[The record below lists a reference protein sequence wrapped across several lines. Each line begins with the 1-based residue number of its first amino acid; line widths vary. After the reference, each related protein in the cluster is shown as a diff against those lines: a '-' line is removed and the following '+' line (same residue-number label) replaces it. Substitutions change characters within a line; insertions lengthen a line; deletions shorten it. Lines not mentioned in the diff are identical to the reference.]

1 MIFYIFTFAFLVFV
15 FVFQFT
21 SRKKSREKID
31 GVETIDGIRYLVSN
45 TDVNYVMY
53 KLGST
58 INSKIIK
65 ETSFI
70 KINDH
75 EGILKFG
82 GIAYHMG
89 MNGSEG
95 DMNIGAAY
103 RIRCIQHEGDVV
115 MEISF
120 EHRDFT
126 LGSPSLKPP
135 GLELN
140 QAYHRFFKEIFDVK
154 VIL

>member
-1 MIFYIFTFAFLVFV
+1 MIVLFIYRFISH
-15 FVFQFT
+15 Q
-21 SRKKSREKID
+21 KSREKID
-31 GVETIDGIRYLVSN
+31 GVKTIDGIRYLVSN

-58 INSKIIK
+58 INSKMIK
-65 ETSFI
+65 ETSFE

-82 GIAYHMG
+82 GVTSFIGYGA
-89 MNGSEG
+89 GSEK
-95 DMNIGAAY
+95 DMNVGAAY
-103 RIRCIQHEGDVV
+103 RVRCTQCNADVI
-115 MEISF
+115 MDISF
-120 EHRDFT
+120 EQRDFKWW
-126 LGSPSLKPP
+126 SPSLKQP

-154 VIL
+154 VI

>member
-1 MIFYIFTFAFLVFV
+1 MIWNVLILAFLIFV
-15 FVFQFT
+15 FVSYFI
-21 SRKKSREKID
+21 SRQKSREKID

-53 KLGST
+53 KLAST
-58 INSKIIK
+58 TNSKIIK
-65 ETSFI
+65 ETSFV

-82 GIAYHMG
+82 GIAYDLG
-89 MNGSEG
+89 MVGSEN

-103 RIRCIQHEGDVV
+103 RVGCTQYNGDVM

-120 EHRDFT
+120 EQRDFT
-126 LGSPSLKPP
+126 LGSPSLKQP
-135 GLELN
+135 GLALN

-154 VIL
+154 VI